1 MKYKIQIDMAEFG
14 EPALWQDVKGI
25 TVDTLEQAEAQ
36 IAWMKKEYGDTIEY
50 RVQELEAVV

>member
-14 EPALWQDVKGI
+14 EPALWQDVQDLV
-25 TVDTLEQAEAQ
+25 VDTPEQAEAQ

-50 RVQELEAVV
+50 RIRQLDLVV